1 MITNK
6 YNLPNF
12 WVQAVEHQLSSHKSQ
27 ADYSVTELLDAP
39 RGVNLFKKY
48 RDEIDTDASDTVWA
62 IFGTATHS
70 IIESAIENTN
80 DGSLIAEQRMFADFD
95 GVKISGAFDVYDKTT
110 ATIYDVKTSTT
121 ADVSTPDSPIT
132 MRKTNEREAQLNC
145 YAYLARLYGYEVR
158 NLVNVILLRDWVR
171 SKVSRERNYPEH
183 QIAIQSRTMWT
194 EQQTELFIKQRI
206 KIHEQAKVE
215 LPYCTEEEQWKSE
228 AKFAVESRNRARA
241 HMLADTYDEAAMW
254 MQRNKKGQYIT
265 ERPRTSIR
273 CESFCAVQPFC
284 TQYRTMVR

>member
-6 YNLPNF
+6 YNLPRF
-12 WVQAVEHQLSSHKSQ
+12 WVQAVDHQLSAHKSQ
-27 ADYSVTELLDAP
+27 ADYSVTELLDTP
-39 RGVNLFKKY
+39 RRVKLLKQY
-48 RDEIDTDASDTVWA
+48 RDQIDTDASDTVWA

-80 DGSLIAEQRMFADFD
+80 DGSLITEQRMFAELD

-110 ATIYDVKTSTT
+110 ATIYDVKTSTS
-121 ADVSTPDSPIT
+121 ADVSSPDSPIT
-132 MRKTNEREAQLNC
+132 IRKTSEREAQLNC
-145 YAYLARLYGYEVR
+145 YAYLARKEGYEVR

-183 QIAIQSRTMWT
+183 QIAVQPRTMWT
-194 EQQTELFIKQRI
+194 EQQTELFIRERI
-206 KIHEQAKVE
+206 KVHEQAKVE
-215 LPYCTEEEQWKSE
+215 LPNCTEEEQWRSKQT
-228 AKFAVESRNRARA
+228 FAVESRNRARA
-241 HMLADTYDEAAMW
+241 WKLADTYEQATAW
-254 MQRNKKGQYIT
+254 MKINKKGQYIT

-284 TQYRTMVR
+284 TQYRTMIR